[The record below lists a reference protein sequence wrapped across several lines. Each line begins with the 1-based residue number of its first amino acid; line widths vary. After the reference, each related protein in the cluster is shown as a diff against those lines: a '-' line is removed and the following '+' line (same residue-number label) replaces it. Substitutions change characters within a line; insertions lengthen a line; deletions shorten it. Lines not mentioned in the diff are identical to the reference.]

1 MAAKSNTQLE
11 EEVDE
16 LSNKLENTDEG
27 DLDEYLRQ
35 IMDQEDYASHSL
47 SQPPLIDQIL
57 KAMEFNIRMKLR
69 DITVLSRKLLQRD
82 LDGPTCDTLWEY
94 RRILGKFNL
103 FKKSTRLDIAY
114 IVHQCGRFPGNP
126 ISIHKNAIL
135 TIGRYLMKTSD
146 RGMVLRPVH
155 QDYKEV

>member
-1 MAAKSNTQLE
+1 
-11 EEVDE
+11 
-16 LSNKLENTDEG
+16 
-27 DLDEYLRQ
+27 
-35 IMDQEDYASHSL
+35 
-47 SQPPLIDQIL
+47 
-57 KAMEFNIRMKLR
+57 MEFNIRMKLR

-82 LDGPTCDTLWEY
+82 LDGPTCDMLWEY

-155 QDYKEV
+155 QDYKEVWWIAMNKAITWQSQWKFRAGRELSQHLQFRTSLAGVKSAEVKNEDAK